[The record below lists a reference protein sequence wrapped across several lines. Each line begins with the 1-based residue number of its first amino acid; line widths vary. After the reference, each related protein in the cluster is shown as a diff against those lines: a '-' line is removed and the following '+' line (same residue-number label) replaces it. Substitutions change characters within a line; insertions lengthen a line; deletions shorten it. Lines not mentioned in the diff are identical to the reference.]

1 MADDRSASTPVRAM
15 LALLACAGILLGLA
29 WVRSAHA
36 QTELLAIYRTS
47 DPVALSQ
54 AIPRVDALTSRRF
67 AFYPDTSGRLTKAI
81 VLFGL
86 HHPTEANQIL
96 KEVTAEQ
103 PENAQAWALME
114 LLDRLS
120 GNAGWVEAR
129 RQLLKVDP
137 LFFEV
142 P

>member
-1 MADDRSASTPVRAM
+1 MVSAQDASTPLRAA
-15 LALLACAGILLGLA
+15 LAVLACAGILLGLA

-86 HHPTEANQIL
+86 HHPTVANQIL
-96 KEVTAEQ
+96 KDVTAEQ
-103 PENAQAWALME
+103 PQNAQAWALMD

-120 GNAGWVEAR
+120 GNTGWVEAR
-129 RQLLKVDP
+129 KQLLKVDP

>member
-1 MADDRSASTPVRAM
+1 MVSAQDASTPLRAA
-15 LALLACAGILLGLA
+15 LAVLACAGILLGLA

-47 DPVALSQ
+47 DPVALSH

-103 PENAQAWALME
+103 PENAQAWALMD

-120 GNAGWVEAR
+120 GNTGWVEAR
-129 RQLLKVDP
+129 KQLLKVDP

>member
-1 MADDRSASTPVRAM
+1 MVSAQNASTPVRA
-15 LALLACAGILLGLA
+15 LLVVLACAGILLGLA
-29 WVRSAHA
+29 WVRSARA
-36 QTELLAIYRTS
+36 QTELLTIYRTS

-67 AFYPDTSGRLTKAI
+67 AFYPNTSGRLTKAI

-86 HHPTEANQIL
+86 HHPVEANQIL
-96 KEVTAEQ
+96 TRVTAEQ
-103 PENAQAWALME
+103 PENAQAWALIE

-120 GNAGWVEAR
+120 ANPGWVEAR
-129 RQLLKVDP
+129 KQLLKVDP

>member
-1 MADDRSASTPVRAM
+1 MVSAQDASTPLRAA
-15 LALLACAGILLGLA
+15 LAVLACAGILLGLA

-103 PENAQAWALME
+103 PENAQAWALMD

-120 GNAGWVEAR
+120 GNTGWVEAR
-129 RQLLKVDP
+129 KQLLKVDP